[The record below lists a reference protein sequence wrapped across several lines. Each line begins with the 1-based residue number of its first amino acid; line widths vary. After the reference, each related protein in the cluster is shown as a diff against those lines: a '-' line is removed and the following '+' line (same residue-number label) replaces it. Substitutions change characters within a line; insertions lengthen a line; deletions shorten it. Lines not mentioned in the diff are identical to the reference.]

1 MLHFVRVTSF
11 AAVTAVAL
19 SGCAAPPQGET
30 PYRPTADMLAV
41 LTAQADLGAKP
52 TEDLSVAQ
60 ARTNPSIADAVM
72 RVEQRRGMS
81 TAPMPTAV
89 QDIQVQGGAGLLPAR
104 VYRPAAAA
112 SGPLPVILYF
122 HGGGWVISTI
132 DTYDS
137 SARALANGA
146 GAIVVSVEYRKG
158 PEDRFPSAH
167 DDANAAYVFMLQHAE
182 TLGGDP
188 TRIAVAGESAGG
200 NLAFNVSLYARDQKL
215 PMPVHELLVYPVA
228 STDLTAP
235 SVVENARAKPL
246 SRASL
251 EWFIKYYGRGP
262 ADAMDTR
269 LNLLSV
275 SNLNGLPPT
284 TIILAQIDP
293 LRSGGES
300 LGDRLKTAGVST
312 EVRLYPGMTHE
323 FFGTGAV
330 VQAGKAAEDF
340 ASERLRESFAAVPA
354 MPIQAMPA
362 HRARPMRAH
371 TMRGR

>member
-1 MLHFVRVTSF
+1 MLQTIRATTIV
-11 AAVTAVAL
+11 AVTALAL
-19 SGCAAPPQGET
+19 SGCASPPQGVT
-30 PYRPTADMLAV
+30 PYQPTADMLAV
-41 LTAQADLGAKP
+41 LTVQAGLGAKA
-52 TEDLSVAQ
+52 TEDLTPDQ
-60 ARTNPSIADAVM
+60 ARVNPSIADAVTQ
-72 RVEQRRGMS
+72 VERQRGMS
-81 TAPMPTAV
+81 TVPMPAAV

-112 SGPLPVILYF
+112 TGPLPIILYF

-167 DDANAAYVFMLQHAE
+167 DDANAAYRFMLQHAE
-182 TLGGDP
+182 PLGGDP

-215 PMPVHELLVYPVA
+215 QMPVHELLVYPVA

-246 SRASL
+246 SKASL
-251 EWFIKYYGRGP
+251 QWFIKYYGRGP
-262 ADAMDTR
+262 DDTMDTR
-269 LNLLSV
+269 LNLLGV
-275 SNLNGLPPT
+275 SNLQGLPPT
-284 TIILAQIDP
+284 TVILAQIDP
-293 LRSGGES
+293 LRSGGET
-300 LGDRLKTAGVST
+300 LGDRLKTAGVPT
-312 EVRLYPGMTHE
+312 EVRLYTGVTHE

-330 VQAGKAAEDF
+330 VPEGKAAVDF
-340 ASERLRESFAAVPA
+340 ASERLRQSFAAVPA
-354 MPIQAMPA
+354 MPP
-362 HRARPMRAH
+362 RAEPGYRGRR
-371 TMRGR
+371 MRGHTVRG

>member
-1 MLHFVRVTSF
+1 MLRITR
-11 AAVTAVAL
+11 AASYIGVTALAL
-19 SGCAAPPQGET
+19 YGCAAPPQGQT
-30 PYRPTADMLAV
+30 PYQPTADMLAV
-41 LTAQADLGAKP
+41 LTAQADFGAKP
-52 TEDLSVAQ
+52 IEELSPAQ
-60 ARTNPSIADAVM
+60 ARMNPSVADAVAK
-72 RVEQRRGMS
+72 VEQQRGMGA
-81 TAPMPTAV
+81 APMPASV
-89 QDIQVQGGAGLLPAR
+89 EDVQVQGAAGLLPAR

-112 SGPLPVILYF
+112 SGLLPIILYF

-167 DDANAAYVFMLQHAE
+167 DDANAAYRFVLQHAE
-182 TLGGDP
+182 PLGGDP
-188 TRIAVAGESAGG
+188 RRVAVAGESAGG

-246 SRASL
+246 GRAAL

-262 ADAMDTR
+262 QDTADPR
-269 LNLLSV
+269 LNLLGV
-275 SNLNGLPPT
+275 PNLQGLPPT

-293 LRSGGES
+293 LRSGGET
-300 LGDRLKTAGVST
+300 LGDRLKMAGVPT
-312 EVRLYPGMTHE
+312 EVRLYPGVTHE

-330 VQAGKAAEDF
+330 VQAGKAAGDF
-340 ASERLRESFAAVPA
+340 AGERLREAFAAVPTA
-354 MPIQAMPA
+354 PVKATPA
-362 HRARPMRAH
+362 RRARPVRDHA
-371 TMRGR
+371 TQG